1 MIEFDAV
8 IHAPAHLSARV
19 QADGRVGVGWG
30 IGIKTNADV
39 ITEMVYVPSSVP
51 AQTPA
56 KSNKLVV
63 EAVTQFKRYFKSP
76 EMRFDLPLA
85 ARGSDFQQR
94 VWGVIASLKAGELLS
109 YGEVAKRIQSAP
121 RAVGQACGANWYPLV
136 IPCHR
141 VVAAGQRGYALGGFA
156 HHADQDGGFHA
167 QVKRALLAHEG
178 VKL

>member
-8 IHAPAHLSARV
+8 VHAPAHLAARV
-19 QADGRVGVGWG
+19 QADGRVSVGWG
-30 IGIKTNADV
+30 IGIKTDSVA
-39 ITEMVYVPSSVP
+39 ITEMVYVPLSVP
-51 AQTPA
+51 AQAPK
-56 KSNKLVV
+56 KSNVLAI
-63 EAVTQFKRYFKSP
+63 EAVAQMKRYFKSP
-76 EMRFDLPLA
+76 QMRFDLPLA

-94 VWGVIASLKAGELLS
+94 VWAVIASLKAGELLS

-121 RAVGQACGANWYPLV
+121 RAVGQACGANWFPLV

-156 HHADQDGGFHA
+156 QHADQDGGFHT

-178 VKL
+178 VQL